1 MRDRRRVVHGRMTAQ
16 LARSLLIVAGAISG
30 AFYWPVP

>member
-16 LARSLLIVAGAISG
+16 LARSLLIVAGAIS
-30 AFYWPVP
+30 AFYWLVP